1 MKITLTINGT
11 DITFEPTKLAYNSY
25 INDITMNDKI
35 APATNF
41 LRRTVIAEDKEKLNE
56 ILENHIGAALQ
67 IIEKVIKQYAPDL
80 EIEVK
85 NWISG

>member
-1 MKITLTINGT
+1 MKTTLTINGI

-41 LRRTVIAEDKEKLNE
+41 LRRTVIADDKEKLNE
-56 ILENHIGAALQ
+56 ILENHVGAALQ

-85 NWISG
+85 N

>member
-25 INDITMNDKI
+25 INDITMSDKI

-56 ILENHIGAALQ
+56 ILDKHVGAVLQ
-67 IIEKVIKQYAPDL
+67 IVEKVIKQYAPDL

-85 NWISG
+85 N

>member
-1 MKITLTINGT
+1 MKITLTINGI

-41 LRRTVIAEDKEKLNE
+41 LRRTVIADDKEKLNE
-56 ILENHIGAALQ
+56 ILENYVGAALQ

-85 NWISG
+85 N

>member
-1 MKITLTINGT
+1 MKITLTINGI

-41 LRRTVIAEDKEKLNE
+41 LRRTVIADDKEKLNE
-56 ILENHIGAALQ
+56 ILENHVGAALQ
-67 IIEKVIKQYAPDL
+67 IIEKVLKQFAPDL

-85 NWISG
+85 N

>member
-11 DITFEPTKLAYNSY
+11 DITFEPTKLAYNTY

-41 LRRTVIAEDKEKLNE
+41 LRRTVLAEDKERLNE
-56 ILENHIGAALQ
+56 ILENHAGAALQ

-85 NWISG
+85 N

>member
-11 DITFEPTKLAYNSY
+11 DITFEPTKLAYNTY
-25 INDITMNDKI
+25 INDITMSDKI

-41 LRRTVIAEDKEKLNE
+41 LRRTVSAEDKEKLNE
-56 ILENHIGAALQ
+56 ILDNHAGAALQ
-67 IIEKVIKQYAPDL
+67 IVEKIIKQFAPDL

-85 NWISG
+85 N

>member
-11 DITFEPTKLAYNSY
+11 DITFEPTKLAYNTY

-41 LRRTVIAEDKEKLNE
+41 LRRTVLAEDKEKLNE
-56 ILENHIGAALQ
+56 ILENHVGAALQ

-85 NWISG
+85 N

>member
-1 MKITLTINGT
+1 MKITLTINGI

-41 LRRTVIAEDKEKLNE
+41 LRRTVIVDDKEKLNE
-56 ILENHIGAALQ
+56 ILENHVGAALQ
-67 IIEKVIKQYAPDL
+67 IIEKVLKQFAPDL
-80 EIEVK
+80 EIEIK
-85 NWISG
+85 N

>member
-1 MKITLTINGT
+1 MEIKLSINGT
-11 DITFEPTKLAYNSY
+11 DITFKPSKLAYNSY

-41 LRRTVIAEDKEKLNE
+41 LRRTVLAEDKEKLNE
-56 ILENHIGAALQ
+56 ILENHAGAALQ

-85 NWISG
+85 N

>member
-11 DITFEPTKLAYNSY
+11 DITFEPTKLAYNTY

-41 LRRTVIAEDKEKLNE
+41 LRRTVLADDKEKLNE
-56 ILENHIGAALQ
+56 ILDTYVGAALQ

-85 NWISG
+85 N

>member
-1 MKITLTINGT
+1 MKITLTINGI

-41 LRRTVIAEDKEKLNE
+41 LRRTVLPEDKEKLNE
-56 ILENHIGAALQ
+56 ILDNHVGAALQ
-67 IIEKVIKQYAPDL
+67 IIEKVLKQFAPDL

-85 NWISG
+85 N

>member
-1 MKITLTINGT
+1 MKITLTINGI

-41 LRRTVIAEDKEKLNE
+41 LRRTVLPEDKEKLNE
-56 ILENHIGAALQ
+56 ILDNHVGAALQ
-67 IIEKVIKQYAPDL
+67 IIEKIIKQFVPDL
-80 EIEVK
+80 EIEIK
-85 NWISG
+85 N

>member
-1 MKITLTINGT
+1 MKITLIINGT
-11 DITFEPTKLAYNSY
+11 DITFEPTKLAYNTY

-41 LRRTVIAEDKEKLNE
+41 LRRTVLAEDKEKLNE
-56 ILENHIGAALQ
+56 ILENHVGSALQ

-85 NWISG
+85 N

>member
-11 DITFEPTKLAYNSY
+11 EITFEPTKLAYNSY
-25 INDITMNDKI
+25 INDLTMNDKI

-56 ILENHIGAALQ
+56 ILENHVGAALQ
-67 IIEKVIKQYAPDL
+67 IIEKVVKQYAPDL

-85 NWISG
+85 N

>member
-1 MKITLTINGT
+1 MAITLTINGI

-41 LRRTVIAEDKEKLNE
+41 LRRTVLPEDKEKLNE
-56 ILENHIGAALQ
+56 ILDNHVGAALQ
-67 IIEKVIKQYAPDL
+67 IIEKIIKQYVPDL
-80 EIEVK
+80 EIEIK
-85 NWISG
+85 N

>member
-1 MKITLTINGT
+1 MKITLTINGI

-41 LRRTVIAEDKEKLNE
+41 LRRTVIADDKEKLNE
-56 ILENHIGAALQ
+56 ILENHVGAALQ
-67 IIEKVIKQYAPDL
+67 IIEKVVKQFAPDL
-80 EIEVK
+80 EIEIK
-85 NWISG
+85 N

>member
-41 LRRTVIAEDKEKLNE
+41 LRRTVLAEDKEKLNE
-56 ILENHIGAALQ
+56 ILDNHVGAALQ
-67 IIEKVIKQYAPDL
+67 IIEKVVKQFAPDL
-80 EIEVK
+80 EIEIK
-85 NWISG
+85 N

>member
-1 MKITLTINGT
+1 MRITLTINGV

-41 LRRTVIAEDKEKLNE
+41 LRRTVITEDKEKLNE
-56 ILENHIGAALQ
+56 ILDNHVGAAIQ
-67 IIEKVIKQYAPDL
+67 IVEKVVKQFAPDL
-80 EIEVK
+80 EIEIK
-85 NWISG
+85 N

>member
-1 MKITLTINGT
+1 MTITLTINGI

-41 LRRTVIAEDKEKLNE
+41 LRRTVLPEDKEKLNE
-56 ILENHIGAALQ
+56 ILDNHVGAALQ
-67 IIEKVIKQYAPDL
+67 IIEKIIKQFVPDL
-80 EIEVK
+80 EIEIK
-85 NWISG
+85 N

>member
-41 LRRTVIAEDKEKLNE
+41 LRRTVVADDKEKLNE
-56 ILENHIGAALQ
+56 ILEKHVGAALQ
-67 IIEKVIKQYAPDL
+67 IIEKIIKQFVPDL
-80 EIEVK
+80 EIEIK
-85 NWISG
+85 N

>member
-11 DITFEPTKLAYNSY
+11 DIAFEPTKLAYNTY

-41 LRRTVIAEDKEKLNE
+41 LRRTVLAEDKEKLNE
-56 ILENHIGAALQ
+56 ILENHVGAALQ

-85 NWISG
+85 N

>member
-1 MKITLTINGT
+1 MEITLTINGK
-11 DITFEPTKLAYNSY
+11 DITFEPTKLAYNTY

-41 LRRTVIAEDKEKLNE
+41 LRRTVLAEDKEKLNE
-56 ILENHIGAALQ
+56 ILENHVGAALQ

-85 NWISG
+85 N